1 MPPSQPVG
9 GAMEKSDSKMNNRKL
24 FPKCAEFV
32 DGYRKYFEQLSV
44 LYVKEN
50 GIEKGKKG
58 DEGFPIN
65 Y

>member
-1 MPPSQPVG
+1 
-9 GAMEKSDSKMNNRKL
+9 MEKSDSKMNNRKL